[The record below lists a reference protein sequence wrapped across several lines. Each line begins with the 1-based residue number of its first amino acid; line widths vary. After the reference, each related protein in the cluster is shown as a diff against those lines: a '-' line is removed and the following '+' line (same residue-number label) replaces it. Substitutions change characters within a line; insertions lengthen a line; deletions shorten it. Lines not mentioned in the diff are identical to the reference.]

1 MTWVFVKVARV
12 TFLEVPGT
20 SKGYHLKAVKI
31 RERKLSKNEVW
42 EMHDHRAGNE
52 MKTSKMTTL
61 LMMINNRKQLS
72 LDITNAS
79 TPDAKRVVLS
89 FRPDQSTFPKGTFKI
104 REYSHVNPE
113 ISFTSLSVK
122 DAKKT

>member
-1 MTWVFVKVARV
+1 MKYGKCMTIE
-12 TFLEVPGT
+12 L
-20 SKGYHLKAVKI
+20 
-31 RERKLSKNEVW
+31 
-42 EMHDHRAGNE
+42 E
-52 MKTSKMTTL
+52 MKTSNMTTL
-61 LMMINNRKQLS
+61 LIMINNRKQLS

-122 DAKKT
+122 DAKTPKSGKQAGSRQTVSVNIL